1 MVRRK
6 KAVIV
11 VEELPEK
18 KPVAV
23 EDTPVIAKPIRKQ
36 TVKRTQYFVAN
47 NHTGD
52 IVFPRSG
59 RGILKTVPLTLPAGR
74 SVIVDADEWNQLKK
88 NKSVVNYIDA
98 GLISEVMKEG
108 EVAVMSNTTA
118 ELPIPE
124 HLQREEET
132 GKTHQEVKATRRRQ
146 TVSRI
151 TV

>member
-1 MVRRK
+1 MVRKK
-6 KAVIV
+6 KAVIEEETSI
-11 VEELPEK
+11 VEEAPVVV
-18 KPVAV
+18 KPSRGRA
-23 EDTPVIAKPIRKQ
+23 
-36 TVKRTQYFVAN
+36 VKRTQYFVAN

-59 RGILKTVPLTLPAGR
+59 RGVLKSIPLTLPAGR
-74 SVIVDADEWNQLKK
+74 SIIVDADEWNQLKK